1 MNTQTIELDVDKR
14 GCGNNCIRIA
24 QGEGGG
30 TTIKA
35 LIYDNGGELSL
46 SGYSAFLVARLP
58 DRIHYYRG
66 SATVSGNTIT
76 YVCDE
81 SKLASVPG
89 YTDEAYFE
97 IVKGDFL
104 AQTER
109 FALDILRSAKEG
121 QQPAQ
126 SWDNAIDDLIRRG
139 ETAVTKGEQAVT
151 DAGKALNN
159 ANAAVNICKSATDAA
174 NTATGKANA
183 ATKSATDAS
192 SAANTAKAN
201 AETATNAANAATNAA
216 KASKDSANQAAA
228 DARKAAEEAR
238 GSVSADRQ
246 FYFKRITDENGDT
259 RPVLVDMTVS

>member
-1 MNTQTIELDVDKR
+1 MNVQTIELDVNKR

-35 LIYDNGGELSL
+35 LIYDNGGELAL

-109 FALDILRSAKEG
+109 FALDILRSAKDG

-126 SWDNAIDDLIRRG
+126 SWDNAIDDLIKRG
-139 ETAVTKGEQAVT
+139 ETAVKSSE
-151 DAGKALNN
+151 
-159 ANAAVNICKSATDAA
+159 AAVAAA
-174 NTATGKANA
+174 NGAVSKANTAAAKADTATGKANA
-183 ATKSATDAS
+183 AARDAS
-192 SAANTAKAN
+192 AATGKAN
-201 AETATNAANAATNAA
+201 AAAGDASTAAEKADTAAGRANTSAENADTAAQGANDA
-216 KASKDSANQAAA
+216 KAEAL
-228 DARKAAEEAR
+228 KAAEEAR
-238 GSVSADRQ
+238 GSISPD
-246 FYFKRITDENGDT
+246 KRIYLAYDTVGDT
-259 RPVLVDMTVS
+259 DYISLVDTED

>member
-1 MNTQTIELDVDKR
+1 MNVQTIELDVNKR

-35 LIYDNGGELSL
+35 LIYDNGGELAL

-126 SWDNAIDDLIRRG
+126 SWDNAIDDLIKRG
-139 ETAVTKGEQAVT
+139 ETAVKSSE
-151 DAGKALNN
+151 
-159 ANAAVNICKSATDAA
+159 AAVAAA
-174 NTATGKANA
+174 NGAASTANTAAAKADTATGKANA
-183 ATKSATDAS
+183 AARDAS
-192 SAANTAKAN
+192 AATGKAN
-201 AETATNAANAATNAA
+201 AAAGDASTAAEKADTAAGKANTSAENADTAAQGANDA
-216 KASKDSANQAAA
+216 KTEAL
-228 DARKAAEEAR
+228 KAAEEAR
-238 GSVSADRQ
+238 GSISPD
-246 FYFKRITDENGDT
+246 KRIYLAYDTVGDT
-259 RPVLVDMTVS
+259 DYISLVDTED

>member
-1 MNTQTIELDVDKR
+1 MNVQTIELDVNKR
-14 GCGNNCIRIA
+14 ECGNNCIRIA

-66 SATVSGNTIT
+66 SASVNGNTIT

-97 IVKGDFL
+97 ITKGNFL

-126 SWDNAIDDLIRRG
+126 SWDNAIDDLIKRG
-139 ETAVTKGEQAVT
+139 ETAVKSVEAAVT
-151 DAGKALNN
+151 ETTGAVSKANTAAAKADTATGK
-159 ANAAVNICKSATDAA
+159 ANAAAGDA

-183 ATKSATDAS
+183 AAGDAS
-192 SAANTAKAN
+192 AAAKKADTAAGKANTSAENADTAAQGANDAKTEAL
-201 AETATNAANAATNAA
+201 
-216 KASKDSANQAAA
+216 
-228 DARKAAEEAR
+228 KAAEEAR
-238 GSVSADRQ
+238 GSISPD
-246 FYFKRITDENGDT
+246 KRIYLAYDTVGDT
-259 RPVLVDMTVS
+259 DYISLVDTED

>member
-1 MNTQTIELDVDKR
+1 MNVQTIELDVNKR

-126 SWDNAIDDLIRRG
+126 SWDNAIDDLIKRG
-139 ETAVTKGEQAVT
+139 EMAVKSSEAAVT
-151 DAGKALNN
+151 
-159 ANAAVNICKSATDAA
+159 AA
-174 NTATGKANA
+174 NGAASKANTAAAKADTATGKANTA
-183 ATKSATDAS
+183 AGKAS
-192 SAANTAKAN
+192 TAAENADTAAGKANTSAENADTAAQGANDAKTEAL
-201 AETATNAANAATNAA
+201 
-216 KASKDSANQAAA
+216 
-228 DARKAAEEAR
+228 KAAEEAR
-238 GSVSADRQ
+238 GSISPD
-246 FYFKRITDENGDT
+246 KRIYIAYDTVGDT
-259 RPVLVDMTVS
+259 DYISLVDTED

>member
-1 MNTQTIELDVDKR
+1 MNTQTIELDVNKC
-14 GCGNNCIRIA
+14 GCGNNYIRIA

-35 LIYDNGGELSL
+35 LIYDNGSELSL
-46 SGYSAFLVARLP
+46 SGYSAYLVARLP

-66 SATVSGNTIT
+66 GATVSGNTIT

-97 IVKGDFL
+97 LKKGSQTV
-104 AQTER
+104 QTER
-109 FALDILRSAKEG
+109 FALDIMRDAREGNTPAK
-121 QQPAQ
+121 
-126 SWDNAIDDLIRRG
+126 SWDNAVEALEKRA

-174 NTATGKANA
+174 NTATSK
-183 ATKSATDAS
+183 
-192 SAANTAKAN
+192 
-201 AETATNAANAATNAA
+201 ANAATNAA
-216 KASKDSANQAAA
+216 NASKASADLAAA
-228 DARKAAEEAR
+228 DALKAAEEAR
-238 GSVSADRQ
+238 GSISPD
-246 FYFKRITDENGDT
+246 KRIYLVYDTVGDT
-259 RPVLVDMTVS
+259 DYISLVDTED

>member
-1 MNTQTIELDVDKR
+1 MNVQTIELDVNKR

-35 LIYDNGGELSL
+35 LIYDNGGELSM

-126 SWDNAIDDLIRRG
+126 SWDNAIDDLIKRG
-139 ETAVTKGEQAVT
+139 ETAVKSSEAAVT
-151 DAGKALNN
+151 
-159 ANAAVNICKSATDAA
+159 AA
-174 NTATGKANA
+174 NGAASKANTAAAKADTATGKANA
-183 ATKSATDAS
+183 AARDAS
-192 SAANTAKAN
+192 TATGKAN
-201 AETATNAANAATNAA
+201 AAAGDASTAAENADTAAGKANTSAENADTAAQGANDA
-216 KASKDSANQAAA
+216 KTEAL
-228 DARKAAEEAR
+228 KAAEEAR
-238 GSVSADRQ
+238 GSISPD
-246 FYFKRITDENGDT
+246 KRLYITYDTVGDT
-259 RPVLVDMTVS
+259 DYISLVDTED

>member
-1 MNTQTIELDVDKR
+1 MNVQTIELDVNKQ

-97 IVKGDFL
+97 IIKGDFL

-121 QQPAQ
+121 QQPAR
-126 SWDNAIDDLIRRG
+126 SWDNAIDDLIKRG
-139 ETAVTKGEQAVT
+139 ETAVKSSE
-151 DAGKALNN
+151 
-159 ANAAVNICKSATDAA
+159 AAVAAA
-174 NTATGKANA
+174 NGAVSKANTAAAKADTATGKANA
-183 ATKSATDAS
+183 AARDAS
-192 SAANTAKAN
+192 AATGKAN
-201 AETATNAANAATNAA
+201 AAAGDASTAAEKADTAAGKANTSAENADTAAQGANDA
-216 KASKDSANQAAA
+216 KAEAL
-228 DARKAAEEAR
+228 KAAEEAR
-238 GSVSADRQ
+238 GSISPD
-246 FYFKRITDENGDT
+246 KRIYLAYDTVGDT
-259 RPVLVDMTVS
+259 DYISLVDTED

>member
-1 MNTQTIELDVDKR
+1 MNVQTIELDVNKR

-35 LIYDNGGELSL
+35 LIYDNGGELAL

-66 SATVSGNTIT
+66 SAAVSGNAIT

-126 SWDNAIDDLIRRG
+126 SWDNAIDDLIKRG
-139 ETAVTKGEQAVT
+139 ETAVKSVGAAVT
-151 DAGKALNN
+151 
-159 ANAAVNICKSATDAA
+159 AA
-174 NTATGKANA
+174 NDAVSKANTAAAKADTATGKAA
-183 ATKSATDAS
+183 AAAGK
-192 SAANTAKAN
+192 ANTSAEKADAAAGKAN
-201 AETATNAANAATNAA
+201 TSAE
-216 KASKDSANQAAA
+216 KADAAA
-228 DARKAAEEAR
+228 GKANTSAEKADAAAQGANDAKTEALKAAEEAR
-238 GSVSADRQ
+238 GSISPD
-246 FYFKRITDENGDT
+246 KRIYLAYDTVGDT
-259 RPVLVDMTVS
+259 DYISLVDTED

>member
-1 MNTQTIELDVDKR
+1 MNVQTIELDVNKR

-126 SWDNAIDDLIRRG
+126 SWDNAIDDLIKRG
-139 ETAVTKGEQAVT
+139 ETAVKSS
-151 DAGKALNN
+151 
-159 ANAAVNICKSATDAA
+159 AAAATAA
-174 NTATGKANA
+174 NGAASKANTAAAKADTATGKANTA
-183 ATKSATDAS
+183 AGKAS
-192 SAANTAKAN
+192 TAAENADTAAGKASTAAENADTAAGKANTSAENADTAAQGANDAKAE
-201 AETATNAANAATNAA
+201 AL
-216 KASKDSANQAAA
+216 
-228 DARKAAEEAR
+228 KAAEEAR
-238 GSVSADRQ
+238 GSISPD
-246 FYFKRITDENGDT
+246 KRLYIAYDTVGDT
-259 RPVLVDMTVS
+259 DYISLVDTED

>member
-1 MNTQTIELDVDKR
+1 MNVQTIELDVNKR

-126 SWDNAIDDLIRRG
+126 SWDNAIDDLIKRG
-139 ETAVTKGEQAVT
+139 ETAVKSS
-151 DAGKALNN
+151 
-159 ANAAVNICKSATDAA
+159 AAAATAA
-174 NTATGKANA
+174 NGAASKANTAAAKADTATGKANA
-183 ATKSATDAS
+183 AAGDAS
-192 SAANTAKAN
+192 TAAENADTAAGKANTSAENADTAAQGANDAKAE
-201 AETATNAANAATNAA
+201 AL
-216 KASKDSANQAAA
+216 
-228 DARKAAEEAR
+228 KAAEEAR
-238 GSVSADRQ
+238 GSISPD
-246 FYFKRITDENGDT
+246 KRLYIAYDTVGDT
-259 RPVLVDMTVS
+259 DYISLVDTED

>member
-1 MNTQTIELDVDKR
+1 MNVQTIELDVNKR

-35 LIYDNGGELSL
+35 LIYDNGGELAL

-109 FALDILRSAKEG
+109 FALDILRSAKDG
-121 QQPAQ
+121 QQPAR
-126 SWDNAIDDLIRRG
+126 SWDNAIDDLVKRG
-139 ETAVTKGEQAVT
+139 ETAVKSSE
-151 DAGKALNN
+151 
-159 ANAAVNICKSATDAA
+159 AAVAAA
-174 NTATGKANA
+174 NDAVSKADAATGKANA
-183 ATKSATDAS
+183 AARDAS
-192 SAANTAKAN
+192 AATGKAN
-201 AETATNAANAATNAA
+201 AAAGDASTAAEKADTAAGKANTSAENADTAAQGANDA
-216 KASKDSANQAAA
+216 KTEAL
-228 DARKAAEEAR
+228 KAAEEAR
-238 GSVSADRQ
+238 GSISPD
-246 FYFKRITDENGDT
+246 KRIYLAYDTVGDT
-259 RPVLVDMTVS
+259 DYISLVDTED

>member
-1 MNTQTIELDVDKR
+1 MNVQTIELDVNKR

-35 LIYDNGGELSL
+35 LIYDNGGELAL

-66 SATVSGNTIT
+66 SAAISGNAIT

-126 SWDNAIDDLIRRG
+126 SWDNAIDDLIKRG
-139 ETAVTKGEQAVT
+139 ETAVKSSE
-151 DAGKALNN
+151 
-159 ANAAVNICKSATDAA
+159 AAVAAA
-174 NTATGKANA
+174 NGAVSKANTAAAKADTATGKANA
-183 ATKSATDAS
+183 AARDASAATD
-192 SAANTAKAN
+192 KAN
-201 AETATNAANAATNAA
+201 AAAGDASTAAEKADTAAGKANTSAENADTAAQGANDA
-216 KASKDSANQAAA
+216 KTEAL
-228 DARKAAEEAR
+228 KAAEEAR
-238 GSVSADRQ
+238 GSISPD
-246 FYFKRITDENGDT
+246 KRIYLAYDTVGDT
-259 RPVLVDMTVS
+259 DYISLVDTED

>member
-1 MNTQTIELDVDKR
+1 MNNQTIELDIDKR

-24 QGEGGG
+24 QGENGG

-35 LIYDNGGELSL
+35 LVFDNGGEFALA
-46 SGYSAFLVARLP
+46 GYTAYLVARLP
-58 DRIHYYRG
+58 DRIHYYKG
-66 SATVSGNTIT
+66 TATVSGNTVT
-76 YVCDE
+76 HVCQE
-81 SKLASVPG
+81 SKLACVPG

-97 IVKGDFL
+97 FTNGSHTV
-104 AQTER
+104 QTER
-109 FALDILRSAKEG
+109 FALDIMRDAREGNTPAK
-121 QQPAQ
+121 
-126 SWDNAIDDLIRRG
+126 SWDNAVEALEKRA

-183 ATKSATDAS
+183 ATKSATDAA

-201 AETATNAANAATNAA
+201 ADTATNAANAATNAA
-216 KASKDSANQAAA
+216 NASKDSADQAAA

-238 GSVSADRQ
+238 GSISPD
-246 FYFKRITDENGDT
+246 KRIYLAYDTVGDT
-259 RPVLVDMTVS
+259 DYITLVDTED

>member
-1 MNTQTIELDVDKR
+1 MNTQTIELDVNKR
-14 GCGNNCIRIA
+14 ACGNNCIRIA

-46 SGYSAFLVARLP
+46 SGYSAYLVARLP

-97 IVKGDFL
+97 IVKDDFL

-174 NTATGKANA
+174 NTATSK
-183 ATKSATDAS
+183 
-192 SAANTAKAN
+192 
-201 AETATNAANAATNAA
+201 ANAATNAA
-216 KASKDSANQAAA
+216 NASKDSADQAAA

-238 GSVSADRQ
+238 GSISPD
-246 FYFKRITDENGDT
+246 KRIYLAYDTVGDT
-259 RPVLVDMTVS
+259 DYITLVDTED

>member
-1 MNTQTIELDVDKR
+1 MNVQTIELDVNKR

-35 LIYDNGGELSL
+35 LIYDNGGELAL

-109 FALDILRSAKEG
+109 FALDILRSAKDG

-126 SWDNAIDDLIRRG
+126 SWDNAIDDLIKRG
-139 ETAVTKGEQAVT
+139 ETAVKSSE
-151 DAGKALNN
+151 
-159 ANAAVNICKSATDAA
+159 AAVAAA
-174 NTATGKANA
+174 NGAVSKANTAAAKADTATGKANA
-183 ATKSATDAS
+183 AARDAS
-192 SAANTAKAN
+192 AVTGKAN
-201 AETATNAANAATNAA
+201 AAAGDASTAAEKADTAAGKANTSAENADTAAQGANDA
-216 KASKDSANQAAA
+216 KTEAL
-228 DARKAAEEAR
+228 KAAEEAR
-238 GSVSADRQ
+238 GSISPD
-246 FYFKRITDENGDT
+246 KRIYLAYDTVGDT
-259 RPVLVDMTVS
+259 DYISLVDTED

>member
-1 MNTQTIELDVDKR
+1 MNVQTIELDVNKR

-35 LIYDNGGELSL
+35 LIYDNGGELSM

-126 SWDNAIDDLIRRG
+126 SWDNAIDDLIKRG
-139 ETAVTKGEQAVT
+139 ETAVKSSEAAVT
-151 DAGKALNN
+151 
-159 ANAAVNICKSATDAA
+159 AA
-174 NTATGKANA
+174 NGAASKANTAAAKADTATGKANA
-183 ATKSATDAS
+183 AARDAS
-192 SAANTAKAN
+192 TATGKAN
-201 AETATNAANAATNAA
+201 AAAGDASTAAENADTAAQGANDA
-216 KASKDSANQAAA
+216 KTEAL
-228 DARKAAEEAR
+228 KAAEEAR
-238 GSVSADRQ
+238 GSISPD
-246 FYFKRITDENGDT
+246 KRLYIAYDTVGDT
-259 RPVLVDMTVS
+259 DYISLVDTED

>member
-1 MNTQTIELDVDKR
+1 MNVQTIELDVNKR

-35 LIYDNGGELSL
+35 LIYDNGGELAL

-66 SATVSGNTIT
+66 SAAVSGNAIT

-126 SWDNAIDDLIRRG
+126 SWDNAIDDLIKRG
-139 ETAVTKGEQAVT
+139 ETAVKSGEAAVAAAN
-151 DAGKALNN
+151 DAVSK
-159 ANAAVNICKSATDAA
+159 ANAAARDASA
-174 NTATGKANA
+174 ATGKANA
-183 ATKSATDAS
+183 AARDAS
-192 SAANTAKAN
+192 AATGKAN
-201 AETATNAANAATNAA
+201 AAARDASTAA
-216 KASKDSANQAAA
+216 KKADTAAGKANTSAENADTAAQGA
-228 DARKAAEEAR
+228 NDAKTEALKAAEEAR
-238 GSVSADRQ
+238 GSISPD
-246 FYFKRITDENGDT
+246 KRIYLAYDTVGDT
-259 RPVLVDMTVS
+259 DYISLVDTED

>member
-1 MNTQTIELDVDKR
+1 MNTQTIELDIDKR

-24 QGEGGG
+24 QGELGG

-46 SGYSAFLVARLP
+46 SGYSAYLVARLP

-97 IVKGDFL
+97 FTKGSQTV
-104 AQTER
+104 QTER
-109 FALDILRSAKEG
+109 FALDIMRDAREG
-121 QQPAQ
+121 NAPAQ
-126 SWDNAIDDLIRRG
+126 SWDNAVTDLTKRA
-139 ETAVTKGEQAVT
+139 EAAVTKGEQAVS
-151 DAGKALNN
+151 DSSKALNN

-183 ATKSATDAS
+183 ATKSATDAA
-192 SAANTAKAN
+192 SAANTAKTN
-201 AETATNAANAATNAA
+201 ADTATDAAKAAASAANA
-216 KASKDSANQAAA
+216 SKDGADLAAA

-238 GSVSADRQ
+238 GSISPD
-246 FYFKRITDENGDT
+246 KRIYLAYDTVGDT
-259 RPVLVDMTVS
+259 DYISLVDTED

>member
-1 MNTQTIELDVDKR
+1 MNVQTIELDVNKR

-126 SWDNAIDDLIRRG
+126 SWDNAIDDLIKRG
-139 ETAVTKGEQAVT
+139 ETAVKSS
-151 DAGKALNN
+151 
-159 ANAAVNICKSATDAA
+159 AAAATAA
-174 NTATGKANA
+174 NGAASKANTAAAKADTATGKANA
-183 ATKSATDAS
+183 AAGDAS
-192 SAANTAKAN
+192 TAAENADTAAGKASTAAENADTAAGKANTSAENADTAAQGANDAKAE
-201 AETATNAANAATNAA
+201 AL
-216 KASKDSANQAAA
+216 
-228 DARKAAEEAR
+228 KAAEEAR
-238 GSVSADRQ
+238 GSISPD
-246 FYFKRITDENGDT
+246 KRLYIAYDTVGDT
-259 RPVLVDMTVS
+259 DYISLVDTED

>member
-1 MNTQTIELDVDKR
+1 MNVQTIELDVNKR

-35 LIYDNGGELSL
+35 LIYDNGGELAL

-66 SATVSGNTIT
+66 SAAVSGNAIT

-109 FALDILRSAKEG
+109 FALDILRSAKDG

-126 SWDNAIDDLIRRG
+126 SWDNAIDDLVKRG
-139 ETAVTKGEQAVT
+139 ETAVKSSE
-151 DAGKALNN
+151 
-159 ANAAVNICKSATDAA
+159 AAVAAA
-174 NTATGKANA
+174 NGAVSKANTAAAKADTATGKANA
-183 ATKSATDAS
+183 AARDAS
-192 SAANTAKAN
+192 AATGKAN
-201 AETATNAANAATNAA
+201 AAAGDASTAAEKADTAAGKANTSAENADTAAQGANDA
-216 KASKDSANQAAA
+216 KTEAL
-228 DARKAAEEAR
+228 KAAEEAR
-238 GSVSADRQ
+238 GSISPD
-246 FYFKRITDENGDT
+246 KRIYLAYDTVGDT
-259 RPVLVDMTVS
+259 DYISLVDTED

>member
-1 MNTQTIELDVDKR
+1 MNVQTIELDVNKR

-35 LIYDNGGELSL
+35 LIYDNGGELAL

-109 FALDILRSAKEG
+109 FALDILRSAKDG

-126 SWDNAIDDLIRRG
+126 SWDNAIDDLIKRG
-139 ETAVTKGEQAVT
+139 ETAVKSSE
-151 DAGKALNN
+151 
-159 ANAAVNICKSATDAA
+159 AAVAAA
-174 NTATGKANA
+174 NGAVSKANTAAAKADTATGKANA
-183 ATKSATDAS
+183 GDAS
-192 SAANTAKAN
+192 TAAEKADTAAGKANTSAENADTAAQGANDAKTEAL
-201 AETATNAANAATNAA
+201 
-216 KASKDSANQAAA
+216 
-228 DARKAAEEAR
+228 KAAEEAR
-238 GSVSADRQ
+238 GSISPD
-246 FYFKRITDENGDT
+246 KRIYLAYDTVGDT
-259 RPVLVDMTVS
+259 DYISLVDTED

>member
-1 MNTQTIELDVDKR
+1 MNVQTIELDVNKR

-35 LIYDNGGELSL
+35 LIYDNGGELAL

-126 SWDNAIDDLIRRG
+126 SWDNAVDDLIKRG
-139 ETAVTKGEQAVT
+139 ETAVKSVEAAVT
-151 DAGKALNN
+151 AANGAVSKANSAAAKADTATGKAS
-159 ANAAVNICKSATDAA
+159 AAARDASA
-174 NTATGKANA
+174 ATGKANA
-183 ATKSATDAS
+183 AAGDAS
-192 SAANTAKAN
+192 TAAEKADTAAGKANTSAENADTAAQGANDAKTEAL
-201 AETATNAANAATNAA
+201 
-216 KASKDSANQAAA
+216 
-228 DARKAAEEAR
+228 KAAEEAR
-238 GSVSADRQ
+238 GSISPD
-246 FYFKRITDENGDT
+246 KRIYLAYDTVGDT
-259 RPVLVDMTVS
+259 DYISLVDTED

>member
-1 MNTQTIELDVDKR
+1 MNVQTIELDVNKR

-35 LIYDNGGELSL
+35 LVYDNGGELAL

-109 FALDILRSAKEG
+109 FALDILRSAKDG

-126 SWDNAIDDLIRRG
+126 SWDNAIDDLIKRG
-139 ETAVTKGEQAVT
+139 ETAVKSSE
-151 DAGKALNN
+151 
-159 ANAAVNICKSATDAA
+159 AAVAAA
-174 NTATGKANA
+174 NGAVSKADTAAAKADTATGKANA
-183 ATKSATDAS
+183 AARDAS
-192 SAANTAKAN
+192 AATGKAN
-201 AETATNAANAATNAA
+201 AAAGDASTAAEKADTAAGKANTSAENADTAAQGANDA
-216 KASKDSANQAAA
+216 KTEAL
-228 DARKAAEEAR
+228 KAAEEAR
-238 GSVSADRQ
+238 GSISPD
-246 FYFKRITDENGDT
+246 KRIYLAYDTVGDT
-259 RPVLVDMTVS
+259 DYISLVDTED

>member
-1 MNTQTIELDVDKR
+1 MNTQTIELDVNKR

-46 SGYSAFLVARLP
+46 SGYSAYLVARLP

-97 IVKGDFL
+97 FTKGSQTV
-104 AQTER
+104 QTER
-109 FALDILRSAKEG
+109 FALDIMRDAREGNAPAK
-121 QQPAQ
+121 
-126 SWDNAIDDLIRRG
+126 SWDNAVEALEKRA

-159 ANAAVNICKSATDAA
+159 ANAAVNICKSATNAA

-183 ATKSATDAS
+183 ATKSATDAA
-192 SAANTAKAN
+192 SAANAAKTNADTATNEAKA
-201 AETATNAANAATNAA
+201 ATNAANAS
-216 KASKDSANQAAA
+216 KASADLAAA
-228 DARKAAEEAR
+228 DALKAAEEAR
-238 GSVSADRQ
+238 GSISPD
-246 FYFKRITDENGDT
+246 KRIYLAYDTVGDT
-259 RPVLVDMTVS
+259 DYISLVDTED

>member
-1 MNTQTIELDVDKR
+1 MNVQTIELDVNKR

-24 QGEGGG
+24 QGEDGG

-35 LIYDNGGELSL
+35 LIYDNGGELAL

-66 SATVSGNTIT
+66 SAAVSGNAIT

-81 SKLASVPG
+81 LKLASVPG

-109 FALDILRSAKEG
+109 FALDILRSAKDG

-126 SWDNAIDDLIRRG
+126 SWDSAIDDLIKRG
-139 ETAVTKGEQAVT
+139 ETAVKSSEEAV
-151 DAGKALNN
+151 A
-159 ANAAVNICKSATDAA
+159 AA
-174 NTATGKANA
+174 NGAVSKANTAAAKADTATGKANA
-183 ATKSATDAS
+183 AARDAS
-192 SAANTAKAN
+192 AATGKAN
-201 AETATNAANAATNAA
+201 AAAGDASTAAEKADTAAGKANTSAENADTAA
-216 KASKDSANQAAA
+216 KGAN
-228 DARKAAEEAR
+228 DAKTEALKAAEEAR
-238 GSVSADRQ
+238 GSISPD
-246 FYFKRITDENGDT
+246 KRIYLAYDTVGDT
-259 RPVLVDMTVS
+259 DYISLVDTED

>member
-1 MNTQTIELDVDKR
+1 MNVQTIELDVNKR

-24 QGEGGG
+24 QGEAGG

-46 SGYSAFLVARLP
+46 SGYSSFLVARLP

-97 IVKGDFL
+97 IVKDDFL

-126 SWDNAIDDLIRRG
+126 SWDNAIDDLIKRG
-139 ETAVTKGEQAVT
+139 ESAVTKGEQAVT
-151 DAGKALNN
+151 DAGRALNN

-183 ATKSATDAS
+183 ATKSATDAAT
-192 SAANTAKAN
+192 AANTAKAN
-201 AETATNAANAATNAA
+201 ADAATDAAKSATNAANA
-216 KASKDSANQAAA
+216 SKDSADEAAK

-238 GSVSADRQ
+238 GSISPD
-246 FYFKRITDENGDT
+246 KRIYLAYDTVGDNEYIT
-259 RPVLVDMTVS
+259 LVDTED

>member
-1 MNTQTIELDVDKR
+1 MNVQTIELDVNKR

-35 LIYDNGGELSL
+35 LIYDNGGELAL

-66 SATVSGNTIT
+66 SAAVSGNAIT

-126 SWDNAIDDLIRRG
+126 SWDNAIDDLIKRG
-139 ETAVTKGEQAVT
+139 ETAVKSSE
-151 DAGKALNN
+151 
-159 ANAAVNICKSATDAA
+159 AAVAAA
-174 NTATGKANA
+174 NGAASKANTAAAKADTATGKANA
-183 ATKSATDAS
+183 AARDAS
-192 SAANTAKAN
+192 AATGKAN
-201 AETATNAANAATNAA
+201 AAAGDASTAAEKADTAAGKANTSAENADTAAQGANDA
-216 KASKDSANQAAA
+216 KAEAL
-228 DARKAAEEAR
+228 KAAEEAR
-238 GSVSADRQ
+238 GSISPD
-246 FYFKRITDENGDT
+246 KRIYLAYDTVGDT
-259 RPVLVDMTVS
+259 DYISLVDTED

>member
-1 MNTQTIELDVDKR
+1 MNVQTIELDVNKR

-35 LIYDNGGELSL
+35 LIYDNGGELAL

-66 SATVSGNTIT
+66 RATVSGNTIT

-126 SWDNAIDDLIRRG
+126 SWDNAIDDLIKRG
-139 ETAVTKGEQAVT
+139 ETAVKSGE
-151 DAGKALNN
+151 
-159 ANAAVNICKSATDAA
+159 AAVAAA
-174 NTATGKANA
+174 NGAVSKANTAAAKADTATGKANA
-183 ATKSATDAS
+183 AARDAGAATG
-192 SAANTAKAN
+192 KAN
-201 AETATNAANAATNAA
+201 AAARDAGAATGKANAAAGKANTSAENADTAAQGANDA
-216 KASKDSANQAAA
+216 KTEAL
-228 DARKAAEEAR
+228 KAAEEAR
-238 GSVSADRQ
+238 GSISPD
-246 FYFKRITDENGDT
+246 KRIYLAYDTVGDT
-259 RPVLVDMTVS
+259 DYISLVDTED

>member
-1 MNTQTIELDVDKR
+1 MNVQTIELDVNKR

-35 LIYDNGGELSL
+35 LIYDNGGELAL

-66 SATVSGNTIT
+66 SATVNGNTIT

-109 FALDILRSAKEG
+109 FALDILRSAKDG

-126 SWDNAIDDLIRRG
+126 SWDNAIDDLIKRG
-139 ETAVTKGEQAVT
+139 ETAVKSSE
-151 DAGKALNN
+151 
-159 ANAAVNICKSATDAA
+159 AAVAAA
-174 NTATGKANA
+174 NGAVSKANTSAAKADTATGKANA
-183 ATKSATDAS
+183 AARDAS
-192 SAANTAKAN
+192 AATGKAN
-201 AETATNAANAATNAA
+201 AAARDASTAAEKADTAAGKANTSAENADTAAQGANDA
-216 KASKDSANQAAA
+216 KTEAL
-228 DARKAAEEAR
+228 KAAEEAR
-238 GSVSADRQ
+238 GSISPD
-246 FYFKRITDENGDT
+246 KRIYLAYDTVGDT
-259 RPVLVDMTVS
+259 DYISLVDTED

>member
-1 MNTQTIELDVDKR
+1 MNTQTIELDVNKR
-14 GCGNNCIRIA
+14 GRGNNCIRIA

-46 SGYSAFLVARLP
+46 SGYSAYLVARLP

-97 IVKGDFL
+97 FTKGSQTV
-104 AQTER
+104 QTER
-109 FALDILRSAKEG
+109 FALDIMRDAREGNAPAK
-121 QQPAQ
+121 
-126 SWDNAIDDLIRRG
+126 SWDNAVEALEKRA

-159 ANAAVNICKSATDAA
+159 ANAAVNICKSATNAA

-183 ATKSATDAS
+183 ATKSATDAA
-192 SAANTAKAN
+192 SAANAAKTNADTATNEAKA
-201 AETATNAANAATNAA
+201 ATNAANAS
-216 KASKDSANQAAA
+216 KASADLAAA
-228 DARKAAEEAR
+228 DALKAAEEAR
-238 GSVSADRQ
+238 GSISPD
-246 FYFKRITDENGDT
+246 KRIYLAYDTVGDT
-259 RPVLVDMTVS
+259 DYISLVDTED

>member
-1 MNTQTIELDVDKR
+1 MNVQTIELDVNKR

-76 YVCDE
+76 YICDE

-121 QQPAQ
+121 QRPAQ
-126 SWDNAIDDLIRRG
+126 SWDNAIDDLIKRG
-139 ETAVTKGEQAVT
+139 EAAVTASNGAASKANT
-151 DAGKALNN
+151 AAAKADTAADKANTAAGKASTSAEKADTAAGQASTSAEN
-159 ANAAVNICKSATDAA
+159 ADTAA
-174 NTATGKANA
+174 GKANTSAEKADTA
-183 ATKSATDAS
+183 AQGANDAKTE
-192 SAANTAKAN
+192 AL
-201 AETATNAANAATNAA
+201 
-216 KASKDSANQAAA
+216 
-228 DARKAAEEAR
+228 KAAEEAR
-238 GSVSADRQ
+238 GSISPD
-246 FYFKRITDENGDT
+246 KRLYIAYDTVGDT
-259 RPVLVDMTVS
+259 DYISLVDTED

>member
-1 MNTQTIELDVDKR
+1 MNVQTIELDVNKR

-35 LIYDNGGELSL
+35 LIYDNGGELAL

-109 FALDILRSAKEG
+109 FALDILRSAKDG

-126 SWDNAIDDLIRRG
+126 SWDNAIDDLIKRG
-139 ETAVTKGEQAVT
+139 ETAVKSSE
-151 DAGKALNN
+151 
-159 ANAAVNICKSATDAA
+159 AAVAAA
-174 NTATGKANA
+174 NGAVSKANTAAAKADTATGKANA
-183 ATKSATDAS
+183 AARDAS
-192 SAANTAKAN
+192 AATGKAN
-201 AETATNAANAATNAA
+201 AAAGDASTAAEKADTAAGKANTSAENADTAAQGANDA
-216 KASKDSANQAAA
+216 KTEAL
-228 DARKAAEEAR
+228 KAAEEAR
-238 GSVSADRQ
+238 GSISPD
-246 FYFKRITDENGDT
+246 KRIYLAYDTVGDT
-259 RPVLVDMTVS
+259 DYNSLVDTED

>member
-1 MNTQTIELDVDKR
+1 MNVQTIELDVNKR

-126 SWDNAIDDLIRRG
+126 SWDNAIDDLIKRG
-139 ETAVTKGEQAVT
+139 ETAVKSSEAAVT
-151 DAGKALNN
+151 
-159 ANAAVNICKSATDAA
+159 AA
-174 NTATGKANA
+174 NGAASKANTAAAKADTATGKANA
-183 ATKSATDAS
+183 AAGKAS
-192 SAANTAKAN
+192 TAAENADTAAGKANTSAENADTAAQGANDAKTEAL
-201 AETATNAANAATNAA
+201 
-216 KASKDSANQAAA
+216 
-228 DARKAAEEAR
+228 KAAEEAR
-238 GSVSADRQ
+238 GSISPD
-246 FYFKRITDENGDT
+246 KRLYIAYDTVGDT
-259 RPVLVDMTVS
+259 DYISLVDTED

>member
-1 MNTQTIELDVDKR
+1 MNVQTIELDVNKR

-35 LIYDNGGELSL
+35 LIYDNGGELAL

-66 SATVSGNTIT
+66 SATVNGNTIT

-126 SWDNAIDDLIRRG
+126 SWDNAIDDLIKRG
-139 ETAVTKGEQAVT
+139 ETAVKSSEAAVT
-151 DAGKALNN
+151 
-159 ANAAVNICKSATDAA
+159 AA
-174 NTATGKANA
+174 NGAASKANTAAAKADTATGKANA
-183 ATKSATDAS
+183 AARDAS
-192 SAANTAKAN
+192 TATGKAN
-201 AETATNAANAATNAA
+201 AAAGDASTAAEKADTAAGKANTSAENADTAAQGANDA
-216 KASKDSANQAAA
+216 KTEAL
-228 DARKAAEEAR
+228 KAAEEAR
-238 GSVSADRQ
+238 GSISPD
-246 FYFKRITDENGDT
+246 KRIYLAYDTVGDT
-259 RPVLVDMTVS
+259 DYISLVDTED